1 MADIAILGSG
11 GWGTAIGIML
21 SKHNHNVTL
30 WSAFDEEV
38 NILNK
43 EREHKKLL
51 KGVKIPDNIEI
62 TSDKNC
68 VLGKDIIVLA
78 VPSSVTREIAHWL
91 GAYIKDNQV
100 IVNIAKGLD
109 EKKKERLSQAVRDEI
124 PNCRFAVISGPS
136 HAEEVAR
143 EIPTASV
150 VSSFDEETAEYV
162 QEVFMN
168 ENYRLY
174 INSDM
179 AGVELGGALKN
190 VIALAA
196 GICDGMNYGD
206 NSKAA
211 LMTRGISEIARLG
224 VSLGAKKE
232 TFAGLSGIGDL
243 IVTCT
248 SINSRNYRCGILI
261 GKGYSIEDAV
271 KEVNMTVE
279 GYKTAK
285 TAYNLAKECNVDMP
299 IINEIYNV
307 LYKGKDRKKA
317 ILDLMVRPKKAEN
330 ENIWINETYKTI

>member
-21 SKHNHNVTL
+21 SRHNHNVTL
-30 WSAFDEEV
+30 WSAFKEEV
-38 NILNK
+38 DTLNK
-43 EREHKKLL
+43 DREHKKLL
-51 KGVKIPDNIEI
+51 EGVKIPDSVKI
-62 TSDKNC
+62 TTDKNC
-68 VLGKDIIVLA
+68 VYGKDIIVLA

-91 GAYIKDNQV
+91 KDYIKENQI

-124 PNCRFAVISGPS
+124 PDCRFAVISGPS

-143 EIPTASV
+143 EVPTASV
-150 VSSFDEETAEYV
+150 VSAFDEKTAEYV

-168 ENYRLY
+168 ETYRLY

-196 GICDGMNYGD
+196 GVCDGMGYGD

-211 LMTRGISEIARLG
+211 LMTRGITEIARLG
-224 VSLGAKKE
+224 VCLGGKKE

-248 SINSRNYRCGILI
+248 SINSRNYRCGVLI
-261 GKGYSIEDAV
+261 GKGVPIEEAV
-271 KEVNMTVE
+271 KKVNMTVE

-285 TAYNLAKECNVDMP
+285 TAYNLAKECDVDMP

-307 LYKGKDRKKA
+307 LYCGKDREKA
-317 ILDLMVRPKKAEN
+317 ICDLMIRPKKAES
-330 ENIWINETYKTI
+330 ENIWINN